1 MKEEISRI
9 FDIPYYQL
17 NKYPLQNAYVSKS
30 IGHRTW
36 DETSTAD
43 FIKVVNQVSK
53 GLIDIGVKAGD
64 RIAIISNNRTEW
76 NIIDFAVLQLGA
88 VNIPIYPTISADDY
102 LYIFKHSEIK
112 YCFVS
117 SEDIFDKIQSFRD
130 KLDVFEDIYSFNN
143 IPSSKHW
150 SRLIYKKTDL
160 DDELDKLK
168 ENVKSEDLAT
178 IIYTSGTTGKPKGVM
193 LTHNNIVSDVIGHS
207 PIMPVPPGGKAL
219 SFLPMSHAFE
229 RLLVYYYS
237 YHGVSV
243 YYAESIE
250 AMGKNLLEV
259 KPNVM
264 TVVPRLL
271 EKVYDKIYAT
281 GLELKGIKR
290 LFFFWALNLGFKYEP
305 YGANGKWYEYKLS
318 IARKFVFKKWKQS
331 MGGELD
337 NIVVGGAAL
346 QERLARVFSAAGITI
361 MEGYG
366 MSETSPV
373 ISVNGMK
380 NGNMKIGTVGR
391 PAPNIEVKI
400 ADDGEIL
407 IRGPI
412 VMKGYYKNDELTK
425 ECFTDDGY
433 FKTNDIGILD
443 EDGFLKITDRK
454 NEMFKTS
461 GGKYIAPAVI
471 ENAMK
476 ESRFIEQVMVVGE
489 GRKMPVALVQVDFA
503 FVREWCRRKNIT
515 ISNDKDIISNERVI
529 KKIGE
534 EIDLKNQKF
543 GHWEQIKKFKLV
555 PDVWTVNDG
564 HLSQTLKLKRKVLLE
579 MYKDDIEEMYS

>member
-1 MKEEISRI
+1 MPVEVKRI
-9 FDIPYYQL
+9 FDIPYFQL
-17 NKYPLQNAYVSKS
+17 EKYPLPNAYVSKG

-36 DETSTAD
+36 DETSSER
-43 FIKVVNQVSK
+43 FIELVNNVSK
-53 GLIDIGVKAGD
+53 GLLKIGVKPGD
-64 RIAIISNNRTEW
+64 RVAIISNNRTEW
-76 NIIDFAVLQLGA
+76 NVVDFAILQLGA

-102 LYIFKHSEIK
+102 LFIFKHAEIK

-117 SEDIFDKIQSFRD
+117 SEDIFDKIQSFKD
-130 KLDVFEDIYSFNN
+130 KLEVFEDVYSFNK
-143 IPSSKHW
+143 IPTSKHW
-150 SRLIYKKTDL
+150 SKLIYNKKDL
-160 DDELDKLK
+160 DNDLQKLK
-168 ENVKSEDLAT
+168 DKVKPEDLAT
-178 IIYTSGTTGKPKGVM
+178 IIYTSGTTGTPKGVM
-193 LTHNNIVSDVIGHS
+193 LSHNNIVSNVIGHS
-207 PIMPVPPGGKAL
+207 HIMPTPPGGKAL

-237 YHGVSV
+237 YHGIAV

-290 LFFFWALNLGFKYEP
+290 LFFFWALDLGFGYEP
-305 YGANGKWYEYKLS
+305 YGANGSWYEFKLA
-318 IARKFVFKKWKQS
+318 IARKLVFKKWKQS
-331 MGGELD
+331 MGGELND
-337 NIVVGGAAL
+337 IVVGGAAL
-346 QERLARVFSAAGITI
+346 QDRLARVFSAAGITI

-373 ISVNGMK
+373 ISVNGIK

-412 VMKGYYKNDELTK
+412 VMMGYYKNEVLTS
-425 ECFTDDGY
+425 ECFTKDGY
-433 FKTNDIGILD
+433 FKTNDIGLLD

-461 GGKYIAPAVI
+461 GGKYIAPAVV

-503 FVREWCRRKNIT
+503 FVREWCKRKKIK
-515 ISNDKDIISNERVI
+515 IVNDKDIVTNEAVINKIS
-529 KKIGE
+529 E
-534 EIDLKNQKF
+534 EIEKKNKQF
-543 GHWEQIKKFKLV
+543 GNWEQIKKFRLV

-564 HLSQTLKLKRKVLLE
+564 HLSQTLKLKRKVLLN
-579 MYKDDIEEMYS
+579 MYIDIIEEMYS

>member
-1 MKEEISRI
+1 MTVEVTRI
-9 FDIPYYQL
+9 FDIPYYQNDL
-17 NKYPLQNAYVSKS
+17 YPLPNAYVSKG

-36 DETSTAD
+36 DETSTFD
-43 FIKVVNQVSK
+43 FITVVNQVSK
-53 GLIDIGVKAGD
+53 GLINIGVKPGD

-88 VNIPIYPTISADDY
+88 VNIPIYPTISVEDY
-102 LYIFKHSEIK
+102 LFIFKHAEIK

-117 SEDIFDKIQSFRD
+117 SEDIFDKIQSF
-130 KLDVFEDIYSFNN
+130 KKELDIFVDIYSFNN
-143 IPSSKHW
+143 IPKSKHW
-150 SRLIYKKTDL
+150 TKLIYEGLDL
-160 DDELDKLK
+160 ENNLQKFKDDVEP
-168 ENVKSEDLAT
+168 EDLAT
-178 IIYTSGTTGKPKGVM
+178 IIYTSGTTGRPKGVM
-193 LTHNNIVSDVIGHS
+193 LTHNNIVSNIIGHS
-207 PIMPVPPGGKAL
+207 HIMPTPPRGKAL

-237 YHGVSV
+237 YHGVAV

-290 LFFFWALNLGFKYEP
+290 MFFFWALELGYSYEP
-305 YGANGKWYEYKLS
+305 YGANGKWYEFKLA
-318 IARKFVFKKWKQS
+318 IARKLVFSKWKKS
-331 MGGELD
+331 LGGELND
-337 NIVVGGAAL
+337 IVVGGAAL
-346 QERLARVFSAAGITI
+346 QDRLARVFSAAGITI

-373 ISVNGMK
+373 VSVNGIK
-380 NGNMKIGTVGR
+380 NGNMKMGTVGR

-400 ADDGEIL
+400 ANDGEIL

-412 VMKGYYKNDELTK
+412 VMKGYYKNKELTA
-425 ECFTDDGY
+425 ECFTEDGF
-433 FKTNDIGILD
+433 FKTNDIGLLD
-443 EDGFLKITDRK
+443 DDGFLKITDRK

-503 FVREWCRRKNIT
+503 FVREWCRRKRIK
-515 ISNDKDIISNERVI
+515 IVNDKDIVANDAVV
-529 KKIGE
+529 KKISE
-534 EIDLKNQKF
+534 EVEKKNKQF
-543 GHWEQIKKFKLV
+543 GNWEQIKKFKLV
-555 PDVWTVNDG
+555 PDVWSVNDG

-579 MYKDDIEEMYS
+579 MYGDVIEEMYS

>member
-1 MKEEISRI
+1 MNVDVKRI

-17 NKYPLQNAYVSKS
+17 QEYPLPNAYVSKS

-36 DETSTAD
+36 DETSSQD
-43 FIKVVNQVSK
+43 FIDTVNKVSR
-53 GLIDIGVKAGD
+53 GLIKIGVKPGD
-64 RIAIISNNRTEW
+64 RIAIISNNRTAW
-76 NIIDFAVLQLGA
+76 NIVDFAILQLGA
-88 VNIPIYPTISADDY
+88 VNIPVYPTISTEDF
-102 LYIFKHSEIK
+102 LYIFKHAEIK

-117 SEDIFDKIQSFRD
+117 SEEIYNKIFSIKD
-130 KLDVFEDIYSFNN
+130 KLELLENIYSFNN
-143 IPSSKHW
+143 IPHADNWTLLFNDDKV
-150 SRLIYKKTDL
+150 L
-160 DDELDKLK
+160 DNELDRLK
-168 ENVKSEDLAT
+168 ADVKPEDLAT

-193 LTHNNIVSDVIGHS
+193 LSHNNIVSNVIGHS
-207 PIMPVPPGGKAL
+207 HIMPASSGSKAL
-219 SFLPMSHAFE
+219 SFLPLSHAFE

-259 KPNVM
+259 RPNVM

-290 LFFFWALNLGFKYEP
+290 FFFFWALDLGFKYEP
-305 YGANGKWYEYKLS
+305 YGANGSWYEFKLK
-318 IARKFVFKKWKQS
+318 IARKLVFSKWKDS
-331 MGGELD
+331 LGGKLND
-337 NIVVGGAAL
+337 IVVGGAAL
-346 QERLARVFSAAGITI
+346 QERLARIFSAAGITI

-373 ISVNGMK
+373 ISVNGTK

-391 PAPNIEVKI
+391 PAPNIDVKI

-407 IRGPI
+407 IKGPI
-412 VMKGYYKNDELTK
+412 VMMGYYKDEELTK
-425 ECFTDDGY
+425 KCFTDDG
-433 FKTNDIGILD
+433 FFMTNDIGIID
-443 EDGFLKITDRK
+443 EDGFIKITDRK

-461 GGKYIAPAVI
+461 GGKYIAPAVV

-476 ESRFIEQVMVVGE
+476 ESRFIEQIMVIGK

-503 FVREWCRRKNIT
+503 FVREWCKRKKIRIN
-515 ISNDKDIISNERVI
+515 NDDEIVTNESII

-534 EIDLKNQKF
+534 EIEVRNKRF
-543 GHWEQIKKFKLV
+543 GNWEQIKKFRLV
-555 PDVWTVNDG
+555 SDVWSVNEG
-564 HLSQTLKLKRKVLLE
+564 HLSQTLKLRRKVLLE
-579 MYKDDIEEMYS
+579 MYSNIIEEMYV

>member
-1 MKEEISRI
+1 MSVEVKRI
-9 FDIPYYQL
+9 FDIPYFQL
-17 NKYPLQNAYVSKS
+17 EKYPLPNAYVSKG

-36 DETSTAD
+36 DETSTTD
-43 FIKVVNQVSK
+43 FVGMVNKVSK
-53 GLIDIGVKAGD
+53 GLLDIGVKAGD
-64 RIAIISNNRTEW
+64 RLAIISNNRTEW
-76 NIIDFAVLQLGA
+76 NIIDFAILQVGA
-88 VNIPIYPTISADDY
+88 VNVPVYPTISTEDY
-102 LYIFKHSEIK
+102 LFIFKHAEIK

-117 SEDIFDKIQSFRD
+117 SEDIFDKISSFKD
-130 KLDVFEDIYSFNN
+130 KLTNFKEIYTFNN
-143 IPSSKHW
+143 IPNAKHLSK
-150 SRLIYKKTDL
+150 LVYEKADL
-160 DDELDKLK
+160 DSELETIKNSVK
-168 ENVKSEDLAT
+168 PENLAT
-178 IIYTSGTTGKPKGVM
+178 IIYTSGTTGTPKGVM
-193 LTHNNIVSDVIGHS
+193 LSHNNIVSNVIGHS
-207 PIMPVPPGGKAL
+207 HIMPTPAGGKAL
-219 SFLPMSHAFE
+219 SFLPISHAFE

-237 YHGVSV
+237 YHGVAV

-290 LFFFWALNLGFKYEP
+290 LFFFWALDLGFEYEP
-305 YGANGKWYEYKLS
+305 YGANGSWYEFKLA
-318 IARKFVFKKWKQS
+318 IARKLVFKKWKQS
-331 MGGELD
+331 MGGELND
-337 NIVVGGAAL
+337 IVVGGAAL
-346 QERLARVFSAAGITI
+346 QDRLARIFSAAGITI

-373 ISVNGMK
+373 VSVNGTK

-391 PAPNIEVKI
+391 PAPNIDVKI

-412 VMKGYYKNDELTK
+412 VMMGYYKNEELTA

-433 FKTNDIGILD
+433 FKTNDIGLLD
-443 EDGFLKITDRK
+443 EDGFLRITDRK

-476 ESRFIEQVMVVGE
+476 ESRFIEQVMVIGE

-503 FVREWCRRKNIT
+503 FVREWCRRKKIT
-515 ISNDKDIISNERVI
+515 IVNDNDVVTNKAVINKIS
-529 KKIGE
+529 E
-534 EIDLKNQKF
+534 EIEKRNKQF
-543 GHWEQIKKFKLV
+543 GNWEQIKKFKLV
-555 PDVWTVNDG
+555 PDVWSVNDG
-564 HLSQTLKLKRKVLLE
+564 HLSQTLKLKRKVLLN
-579 MYKDDIEEMYS
+579 MYINIIEEMYS